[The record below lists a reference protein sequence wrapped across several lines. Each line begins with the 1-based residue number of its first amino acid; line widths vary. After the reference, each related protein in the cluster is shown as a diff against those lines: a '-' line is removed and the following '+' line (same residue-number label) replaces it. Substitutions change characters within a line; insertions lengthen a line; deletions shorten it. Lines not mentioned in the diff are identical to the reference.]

1 MTIVIIIP
9 SSSKTV
15 AAGPEGGIKASGGG
29 VANASGGG
37 VGMTKPGG
45 GDPKTKP
52 GGGDPKPKKKVEAV
66 REQTEASSWNRCW
79 PLGTNGSSRSTAHP
93 PNTPTSTPARAESV
107 PELTV

>member
-37 VGMTKPGG
+37 VGTTKPGG

-52 GGGDPKPKKKVEAV
+52 GGGDPKPKKKVEP
-66 REQTEASSWNRCW
+66 RPEQTEARSWKRCW
-79 PLGTNGSSRSTAHP
+79 ARGTNGRSTSPAQP
-93 PNTPTSTPARAESV
+93 RNTPTSNPDSATPG
-107 PELTV
+107 PE